1 MKIIKRFLIPFLC
14 FALILTL
21 LTPGEVQAFDKAKAK
36 KNVTVTYKKTPT
48 GVLAIY
54 KNKNKTALTLN
65 ATFRFRDA
73 AKKDLS
79 KETQKNLCLGA
90 KSTATFFFAA
100 PRDEYGNCINYSSYS
115 GSFSVS
121 KSKKKTY
128 VKNIQISS
136 QIDTVETKFA
146 AINTGKKDL
155 TNIHTTMVFYYVDG
169 SISRCFTKELN
180 CYKAGELTQ
189 FSIQYPDDMGKPDK
203 VKVYVDWAY

>member
-1 MKIIKRFLIPFLC
+1 MKYIRHSAVLLLC
-14 FALILTL
+14 FALIMSVA
-21 LTPGEVQAFDKAKAK
+21 TPVDAKGFDKVKAK
-36 KNVTVTYKKTPT
+36 KNVSVSYKKTPT

-54 KNKNKTALTLN
+54 KNKNKTSLN
-65 ATFRFRDA
+65 LSATFRFKDA

-100 PRDEYGNCINYSSYS
+100 PRDEYGNCINYSSYT

-121 KSKKKTY
+121 KSKKKNY
-128 VKNIQISS
+128 VKDIQISS

-146 AINTGKKDL
+146 AINTGKKNL
-155 TNIHTTMVFYYVDG
+155 TNIHATMVFYYADG

-180 CYKAGELTQ
+180 CYKPGEMSQ
-189 FSIQYPDDMGKPDK
+189 FSIQYPNDMGKPNK
-203 VKVYVDWAY
+203 VKVYIDWAY

>member
-1 MKIIKRFLIPFLC
+1 MKNIKCFLIPLLC
-14 FALILTL
+14 FVLIMTL
-21 LTPGEVQAFDKAKAK
+21 LAPGEVQAFDKNNAK

-54 KNKNKTALTLN
+54 KNKNKTALNLS
-65 ATFRFRDA
+65 ATFRFKDA

-100 PRDEYGNCINYSSYS
+100 PRDEYGNCINYSSYT

-121 KSKKKTY
+121 KSKKKNY
-128 VKNIQISS
+128 VKDIQISS

-146 AINTGKKDL
+146 AINTGKKNL
-155 TNIHTTMVFYYVDG
+155 TNIHATMVFYYADG

-180 CYKAGELTQ
+180 CYKPGEMSQ
-189 FSIQYPDDMGKPDK
+189 FSIQYPNDMGNPNK
-203 VKVYVDWAY
+203 VKVYIDWAY